1 MAGLLIIFGIFVKNC
16 MEKNRGEI
24 GMGVMA
30 DQYLIFCWH
39 CQAEFDA
46 LSAADCGHA
55 NPTKT
60 CPFCLKCFCDASKDY
75 KKKYLKNCPKEILA
89 EFTEAKDSLY
99 MKIGEI
105 LVKAGK
111 ISVGQLDT
119 ALDKQRIVNKKLGE
133 VLIMMSLVT
142 PDELQLYLLNQKSV
156 ETIDLKN
163 LKVDGDLVRQIG
175 KDFCL
180 DQKIVPIEIQEIAG
194 GRMLRFAFYSISE
207 LPKLKKRSELQNF
220 KLIPYLAPKEEIET
234 MLQNMENTEKE
245 IKIYTSL
252 ASARH
257 LKLLN
262 SLIRSAVQS
271 KVSDVFFE
279 FKSGQLKI
287 FFRNGELLTPVQQA
301 IEDPQEF
308 FVKVKEICGIRSAA
322 KNSTQE
328 SFLQL
333 NKNLSHLKI
342 KVLFYSGSDQE
353 NIRFKLS
360 NLNDFAKKI
369 TDLNLENDEVDRLRA
384 ILEKPNGLFIVA
396 GPVYS
401 KANETLYALMNT
413 MASERIATVEND
425 VVLRNE
431 RFFQI
436 ENQGS
441 DVTNAV
447 YKNLLFYKPD
457 SMFLFDYFQKNY
469 DNQFLHFVGMGKLFI
484 ELQGF
489 SYEEIFGKMVGEY
502 DVPLSYLAENLRLL
516 IFQRQAKILCP
527 ACKTPNPHP
536 ARELFKNKRLSGNY
550 PIFQEK
556 GCAQCQSSGYSR
568 DEVFYE
574 IFTMDNHERS
584 TFKEEHLF
592 NLDKKISEA
601 GSLTISQKVVNR
613 VLKGEISYR
622 ESCRFF

>member
-1 MAGLLIIFGIFVKNC
+1 VVEPYIVS
-16 MEKNRGEI
+16 
-24 GMGVMA
+24 
-30 DQYLIFCWH
+30 CWH
-39 CQAEFDA
+39 CRAEFDA
-46 LSAADCGHA
+46 GTAADCSHA
-55 NPTKT
+55 APTKT
-60 CPFCLKCFCDASKDY
+60 CPFCLKCFCDASKEY
-75 KKKYLKNCPKEILA
+75 KKKYLKNCPKELLVEYTDA
-89 EFTEAKDSLY
+89 RNSAY

-105 LVKAGK
+105 MVKAGK
-111 ISVGQLDT
+111 ISMGQLNT
-119 ALDKQRIVNKKLGE
+119 ALDKQRIIGKKLGE

-156 ETIDLKN
+156 ETIDLRN
-163 LKVDGDLVRQIG
+163 LKVDGDLIRQVG

-194 GRMLRFAFYSISE
+194 GRMLRFAFYSLNE
-207 LPKLKKRSELQNF
+207 LPKLKKSNELQSF
-220 KLIPYLAPKEEIET
+220 KLIPYLAPKEEIENL
-234 MLQNMENTEKE
+234 LQSLESAEKE

-262 SLIRSAVQS
+262 SLIKTAVQN

-279 FKSGQLKI
+279 YKAGQLKT
-287 FFRNGELLTPVQQA
+287 FFRNGELLSPVQQPSENA
-301 IEDPQEF
+301 AEF
-308 FVKVKEICGIRSAA
+308 FTKIKEICGIKATA
-322 KNSTQE
+322 KNVAQE
-328 SFLQL
+328 SMLNL

-342 KVLFYSGSDQE
+342 KALYYSGSDQE

-360 NLNDFAKKI
+360 RLDDFAKKI
-369 TDLNLENDEVDRLRA
+369 ADLHLENDELLRLRA

-396 GPVYS
+396 GPTFS
-401 KANETLYALMNT
+401 KTNETLYALMNT
-413 MASERIATVEND
+413 LASERIATVEND
-425 VVLRNE
+425 VILRNE

-469 DNQFLHFVGMGKLFI
+469 DSQFLHFVEMGKLFI

-489 SYEEIFGKMVGEY
+489 SYEEIFEKMANEY
-502 DVPLSYLAENLRLL
+502 EVPLSYLAENLRLL

-527 ACKTPNPHP
+527 VCKVPNPRP
-536 ARELFKNKRLSGNY
+536 VQELFKNKNLSNNY
-550 PIFQEK
+550 RIFQEK
-556 GCAQCQSSGYSR
+556 GCPKCQSSGYSR

-574 IFTMDNHERS
+574 IFIMDNQERS
-584 TFKEEHLF
+584 QFKEEYLF
-592 NLDKKISEA
+592 SLDKKISEV
-601 GSLTISQKVVNR
+601 GRLTISQKIVNR
-613 VLKGEISYR
+613 VLKGEISYQ

>member
-1 MAGLLIIFGIFVKNC
+1 MTN
-16 MEKNRGEI
+16 
-24 GMGVMA
+24 
-30 DQYLIFCWH
+30 QYLINCWH

-46 LSAADCGHA
+46 FSAPDCSHA

-75 KKKYLKNCPKEILA
+75 KKKYVRNCPKELLA
-89 EFTEAKDSLY
+89 DYTETKDSLY

-111 ISVGQLDT
+111 ISMGQLDT

-163 LKVDGDLVRQIG
+163 LKVDSDLIHQIG

-245 IKIYTSL
+245 IKIYTSMT
-252 ASARH
+252 SARH

-262 SLIRSAVQS
+262 SLIKSAVQA

-279 FKSGQLKI
+279 FKSAKLKI
-287 FFRNGELLTPVQQA
+287 FFRSGELLSPVHQA
-301 IEDPQEF
+301 IDDPKEF
-308 FVKVKEICGIRSAA
+308 FVKIKEICGIKPIT
-322 KNSTQE
+322 KNATQE
-328 SFLQL
+328 SLLNL
-333 NKNLSHLKI
+333 NKSLNHLKI

-360 NLNDFAKKI
+360 YLDNFAKKI
-369 TDLNLENDEVDRLRA
+369 ADLNLGSDDLHRLRA
-384 ILEKPNGLFIVA
+384 MLEKPNGLFIVA
-396 GPVYS
+396 GPAHS
-401 KANETLYALMNT
+401 RANETLYALMNT
-413 MASERIATVEND
+413 LGSERIATVEND
-425 VVLRNE
+425 VILRNE

-441 DVTNAV
+441 DVNNAV

-469 DNQFLHFVGMGKLFI
+469 DGQFLHFVEMGKLFI
-484 ELQGF
+484 EFQGF
-489 SYEEIFGKMVGEY
+489 SYEEIFEKIKREY
-502 DVPLSYLAENLRLL
+502 EIPFSYLGENLRMM
-516 IFQRQAKILCP
+516 IFQRQARILCP
-527 ACKTPNPHP
+527 ICKVPDPRP
-536 ARELFKNKRLSGNY
+536 ARELFKNKNLGGDFHV
-550 PIFQEK
+550 FQEK
-556 GCAQCQSSGYSR
+556 GCPECQSSGYSR
-568 DEVFYE
+568 DEIFYE
-574 IFTMDNHERS
+574 IFSMDNHERS
-584 TFKEEHLF
+584 FFKEEDLLIL
-592 NLDKKISEA
+592 NKKISET
-601 GSLTISQKVVNR
+601 GHLTIAQKILNR
-613 VLKGEISYR
+613 VLKGEISYQ

>member
-1 MAGLLIIFGIFVKNC
+1 MAEPYIV
-16 MEKNRGEI
+16 
-24 GMGVMA
+24 A
-30 DQYLIFCWH
+30 CWH

-46 LSAADCGHA
+46 ASAADCSHA
-55 NPTKT
+55 SPTKT
-60 CPFCLKCFCDASKDY
+60 CPFCLKCFCDASNDY
-75 KKKYLKNCPKEILA
+75 KKKYVKNCPKELLA
-89 EFTEAKDSLY
+89 EYIEAKDSLY
-99 MKIGEI
+99 LKIGEI

-111 ISVGQLDT
+111 ISVGQLDK

-163 LKVDGDLVRQIG
+163 LKVDSDLIHQIG

-194 GRMLRFAFYSISE
+194 GRMLRFAFFSISE
-207 LPKLKKRSELQNF
+207 LPKLKKRNELQNF
-220 KLIPYLAPKEEIET
+220 KLIPYLAPKEEIEN
-234 MLQNMENTEKE
+234 MLKNIENTEKDV
-245 IKIYTSL
+245 KIFTSL

-257 LKLLN
+257 LNLLN
-262 SLIRSAVQS
+262 SLIKSAVQG

-279 FKSGQLKI
+279 FKSGKLNI
-287 FFRNGELLTPVQQA
+287 FFRNGELLSPVHQPS
-301 IEDPQEF
+301 EDPKEF
-308 FVKVKEICGIRSAA
+308 FAKIKEICGIKPTA
-322 KNSTQE
+322 KNTAQE
-328 SFLQL
+328 SFLNL

-342 KVLFYSGSDQE
+342 KVLFYSGSAQE
-353 NIRFKLS
+353 SIRFKLS
-360 NLNDFAKKI
+360 NLDDFAKNI
-369 TDLNLENDEVDRLRA
+369 TDLNLESDELDRLRA

-396 GPVYS
+396 GPAFS
-401 KANETLYALMNT
+401 KTNETLYALMNT
-413 MASERIATVEND
+413 LVSERIATVEND
-425 VVLRNE
+425 VILRNE

-469 DNQFLHFVGMGKLFI
+469 ESQFLHFVEMGKLFI

-489 SYEEIFGKMVGEY
+489 SYEEIFEKMKKEY
-502 DVPLSYLAENLRLL
+502 EVPLSYVAENLRLL

-527 ACKTPNPHP
+527 VCKISNPRS
-536 ARELFKNKRLSGNY
+536 AQELFKNKSLGSHY
-550 PIFQEK
+550 KIFQEK
-556 GCAQCQSSGYSR
+556 GCPECQSSGYSR
-568 DEVFYE
+568 DEIYYE
-574 IFTMDNHERS
+574 IFIMDNQERS
-584 TFKEEHLF
+584 FFKEEFLF
-592 NLDKKISEA
+592 ILNKKISEA
-601 GSLTISQKVVNR
+601 GYLTISQKIVNR
-613 VLKGEISYR
+613 VLKGEISFR

>member
-1 MAGLLIIFGIFVKNC
+1 MAK
-16 MEKNRGEI
+16 
-24 GMGVMA
+24 A
-30 DQYLIFCWH
+30 YLVSCWH

-46 LSAADCGHA
+46 ATAPDCGHA
-55 NPTKT
+55 SPTKT
-60 CPFCLKCFCDASKDY
+60 CPFCLKCFCNASKEY
-75 KKKYLKNCPKEILA
+75 KKKYLKNCPKELLA
-89 EFTEAKDSLY
+89 EYTDTRNSGY

-111 ISVGQLDT
+111 ISLDQLVV
-119 ALDKQRIVNKKLGE
+119 ALDKQRIVGKKLGE

-163 LKVDGDLVRQIG
+163 LKVDGDLIRQVG

-194 GRMLRFAFYSISE
+194 GHMLRFAFYSLNE
-207 LPKLKKRSELQNF
+207 LPKLKKSSELQNF
-220 KLIPYLAPKEEIET
+220 KLIPYLAPKEEIENL
-234 MLQNMENTEKE
+234 LQNLENAEKE

-257 LKLLN
+257 LRQLN
-262 SLIRSAVQS
+262 SLIKEAVQN

-279 FKSGQLKI
+279 CKAGQLKI
-287 FFRNGELLTPVQQA
+287 FFRNGELLSPVRQPV
-301 IEDPQEF
+301 EDAVEF
-308 FVKVKEICGIRSAA
+308 FAKIKEICGVKASARNVA
-322 KNSTQE
+322 QE
-328 SFLQL
+328 SMLNL

-342 KVLFYSGSDQE
+342 KALYYSGSDQE
-353 NIRFKLS
+353 NIRFKISRLD
-360 NLNDFAKKI
+360 DFAKKI
-369 TDLNLENDEVDRLRA
+369 TDLQLENDEVVRLRA

-396 GPVYS
+396 GPTFS
-401 KANETLYALMNT
+401 RTNETLYTLMNT
-413 MASERIATVEND
+413 LGSERIATVEND
-425 VVLRNE
+425 VILRNE

-469 DNQFLHFVGMGKLFI
+469 DSQFLHFVEMGKLFI

-489 SYEEIFGKMVGEY
+489 SYEEIFEKMANEY
-502 DVPLSYLAENLRLL
+502 EVPLSYLVENLRLL

-527 ACKTPNPHP
+527 ACKVPNPLP
-536 ARELFKNKRLSGNY
+536 AQELFKNKKLSNNY
-550 PIFQEK
+550 RIFQEK
-556 GCAQCQSSGYSR
+556 GCPKCQSSGYSR

-574 IFTMDNHERS
+574 IFIMDNQERS
-584 TFKEEHLF
+584 QFKEDHLLT
-592 NLDKKISEA
+592 LDKKISEA
-601 GSLTISQKVVNR
+601 GRPTIAQKIINR
-613 VLKGEISYR
+613 VLKGEISYQ
-622 ESCRFF
+622 ESSRFF

>member
-1 MAGLLIIFGIFVKNC
+1 MAEPYIII
-16 MEKNRGEI
+16 
-24 GMGVMA
+24 
-30 DQYLIFCWH
+30 CWH

-46 LSAADCGHA
+46 STASDCNHA

-60 CPFCLKCFCDASKDY
+60 CPFCLKCFCDSSEDY
-75 KKKYLKNCPKEILA
+75 KKKYIKNCPRELLPDA
-89 EFTEAKDSLY
+89 NVGSAYQYL
-99 MKIGEI
+99 KIGEI

-111 ISVGQLDT
+111 ISTGQLDT

-156 ETIDLKN
+156 ESIDLKN
-163 LKVDGDLVRQIG
+163 LKIDSDLIRQIG

-207 LPKLKKRSELQNF
+207 LPKLKKKSELQNF
-220 KLIPYLAPKEEIET
+220 KLIPYLAPKEEIEN
-234 MLQNMENTEKE
+234 MLHNMENSEKD

-252 ASARH
+252 TSARH
-257 LKLLN
+257 LNLLN
-262 SLIRSAVQS
+262 SLIKSAVQG

-287 FFRNGELLTPVQQA
+287 FFRNGELLSPVHQLS
-301 IEDPQEF
+301 ENPKEF
-308 FVKVKEICGIRSAA
+308 FVKIKEICGIKPTT
-322 KNSTQE
+322 KNTAQE
-328 SFLQL
+328 SFLNL
-333 NKNLSHLKI
+333 NRNLSHLKI
-342 KVLFYSGSDQE
+342 KVIFFSGSAQE

-360 NLNDFAKKI
+360 NLDDFAKKI
-369 TDLNLENDEVDRLRA
+369 TDLNLESDESDRLRA

-396 GPVYS
+396 GPAYS

-413 MASERIATVEND
+413 LVSERIATVEND
-425 VVLRNE
+425 VILRNK

-447 YKNLLFYKPD
+447 YKNLLFFKPD
-457 SMFLFDYFQKNY
+457 SMFLFDYFQKNF
-469 DNQFLHFVGMGKLFI
+469 DSQFLHFVEMGKLFI

-489 SYEEIFGKMVGEY
+489 SYEEIFEKMKNEY
-502 DVPLSYLAENLRLL
+502 EVPYSYLAKNLRLL

-527 ACKTPNPHP
+527 VCKIPDPRP
-536 ARELFKNKRLSGNY
+536 AQELFKSKNLGSNY
-550 PIFQEK
+550 QIFQEK
-556 GCAQCQSSGYSR
+556 GCPECQSSGNNR
-568 DEVFYE
+568 NEIFYE
-574 IFTMDNHERS
+574 IFIMDNQERS
-584 TFKEEHLF
+584 IFKEEDLF
-592 NLDKKISEA
+592 SLDKKISEA
-601 GSLTISQKVVNR
+601 GHLTISQKILNR
-613 VLKGEISYR
+613 VLKGEISYP